1 MADTAA
7 VNQLV
12 DHFFRHESGKLVSLL
27 TRMFGLHHL
36 DLVEDVVQSA
46 MLQALETWTL
56 QGVPRDPA
64 GWMYRVARNKAL
76 DLVRRRNVADRL
88 ASEVGRYQAG
98 RRDRQHAF
106 EHLFWDCELQDSQL
120 RMMFACCHPELP
132 AESQIALTL
141 KTLGGLSTREIAR
154 ALLTTEA
161 NIKKR
166 LARAK
171 RKFAAQEIRF
181 DVPTGEALKTR
192 LASVY
197 AVLYLLFNEGYHSS
211 HPSQLIRRDLCEEAI
226 RLCTLL
232 LDHPV
237 GRNPQT
243 PALLALM
250 LFHAA
255 RFDARVD
262 TNGGILL
269 LEEQDRR
276 RWDTER
282 MARAAF
288 YLGASAA
295 GETVSRYHLEA
306 GIAAHY
312 ALAPSVADTD
322 WAAILRLYDWL
333 IRMHPSPV
341 YELNRAIVVAQ
352 IAGPEAGIAAIE
364 EATRLEA
371 LKNYHILD
379 ATLGELHLRAG
390 RPERARAHFW
400 AAMQGALSQA
410 EQRLLA
416 RKLTDCDTVP
426 VTTAKEGHQANG
438 RGHAAGVRAGSHH
451 HATPA
456 RAAAPRQTGLETPC
470 DIDVARPA

>member
-27 TRMFGLHHL
+27 TRLFGLHQL

-46 MLQALETWTL
+46 MLQALETWKL

-88 ASEVGRYQAG
+88 ASEVVRYQAG
-98 RRDRQHAF
+98 SLDRQNAF
-106 EHLFWDCELQDSQL
+106 DHLFLDREMQDSQL
-120 RMMFACCHPELP
+120 RMMFACCHPDLP

-141 KTLGGLSTREIAR
+141 KTLCGLSTLEIAR

-181 DVPTGEALKTR
+181 EVPTGGALKTR

-197 AVLYLLFNEGYHSS
+197 AVLYLLFNEGYNSS
-211 HPSQLIRRDLCEEAI
+211 HPSELIRRDLCEEAI

-232 LDHPV
+232 LDHPM
-237 GRNPQT
+237 GTDPQT

-255 RFDARVD
+255 RFDARFD
-262 TNGGILL
+262 KDGCILL
-269 LEEQDRR
+269 LEEQDRS
-276 RWDTER
+276 RWNTER
-282 MARAAF
+282 IARAAF
-288 YLGASAA
+288 YLSASAA

-306 GIAAHY
+306 GIAAHHS
-312 ALAPSVADTD
+312 LAPSFADTD

-341 YELNRAIVVAQ
+341 YALNRAIVVAQ
-352 IAGPEAGIAAIE
+352 IAGPDAGIAAIE

-371 LKNYHILD
+371 LKHYHLLD

-390 RPERARAHFW
+390 RPERARAHFQ
-400 AAMQGALSQA
+400 AAMKGTLSQA

-416 RKLTDCDTVP
+416 RKLTDCETFP
-426 VTTAKEGHQANG
+426 VHTTKEGHHANG
-438 RGHAAGVRAGSHH
+438 RDHAAGVSTGSHH
-451 HATPA
+451 HTTHA
-456 RAAAPRQTGLETPC
+456 RAGAQ
-470 DIDVARPA
+470 

>member
-64 GWMYRVARNKAL
+64 GWMYRVARNNAL
-76 DLVRRRNVADRL
+76 DLVRRRNVAARL
-88 ASEVGRYQAG
+88 AAEVGRDQAG
-98 RRDRQHAF
+98 SRDRPHAF
-106 EHLFWDCELQDSQL
+106 DHLVLDREMPDSQL
-120 RMMFACCHPELP
+120 RMMFACCHPALP
-132 AESQIALTL
+132 AESQMALTL
-141 KTLGGLSTREIAR
+141 KILGGLRTLEIAR

-181 DVPTGEALKTR
+181 EVPTGGALQTR
-192 LASVY
+192 LDSVY
-197 AVLYLLFNEGYHSS
+197 AVWYLLFNEGDHSS
-211 HPSQLIRRDLCEEAI
+211 HPSELIRRDLCEEAI

-237 GRNPQT
+237 GMNPQT

-262 TNGGILL
+262 TDGCILL
-269 LEEQDRR
+269 LEEQDRS
-276 RWDTER
+276 RWDTGR
-282 MARAAF
+282 SARAAF
-288 YLGASAA
+288 YLGAS
-295 GETVSRYHLEA
+295 
-306 GIAAHY
+306 
-312 ALAPSVADTD
+312 
-322 WAAILRLYDWL
+322 
-333 IRMHPSPV
+333 
-341 YELNRAIVVAQ
+341 
-352 IAGPEAGIAAIE
+352 
-364 EATRLEA
+364 
-371 LKNYHILD
+371 
-379 ATLGELHLRAG
+379 
-390 RPERARAHFW
+390 
-400 AAMQGALSQA
+400 
-410 EQRLLA
+410 
-416 RKLTDCDTVP
+416 
-426 VTTAKEGHQANG
+426 
-438 RGHAAGVRAGSHH
+438 
-451 HATPA
+451 
-456 RAAAPRQTGLETPC
+456 
-470 DIDVARPA
+470 